1 MMRKRNI
8 LRTLFLLLA
17 ITATFLAFS
26 TMLDKPVAEDSA
38 CKESL
43 EGCPKQQDGGK
54 MNWENFS
61 HQFFSSI

>member
-26 TMLDKPVAEDSA
+26 TMLDKPAADNA

-43 EGCPKQQDGGK
+43 ESCPKQLDGGK
-54 MNWENFS
+54 MIWENLS
-61 HQFFSSI
+61 HQFFSTI